1 MPTTSRNPVRPPARR
16 VAGQRRTV
24 EQHHDRVSRP
34 APAAP
39 APARRAPASRR
50 RWLLVVLAV
59 LAAASVTAAS
69 WLVALDAQQ
78 AGVDRARTQ
87 ALQAARADA
96 ELVLGYDHRR
106 LDQDF
111 AAALAVSTGDF
122 ATQYRRTTES
132 AVRALATD
140 TQAVVTA
147 KVAAAGVVEASA
159 DRVVVLLFV
168 NQTTTSNRLTAPE
181 TDQTR
186 VQMTMVRA
194 GGSDDARWLV
204 AAVDAL

>member
-1 MPTTSRNPVRPPARR
+1 MLTTSRNPVRLPTRR

-24 EQHHDRVSRP
+24 DQRPVSRP
-34 APAAP
+34 AS
-39 APARRAPASRR
+39 ARRPPASRR

-78 AGVDRARTQ
+78 QGVDRARTQ
-87 ALQAARADA
+87 ALQAARTDA
-96 ELVLGYDHRR
+96 ELVLSYDHRR
-106 LDQDF
+106 LDEDF

-122 ATQYRRTTES
+122 ATQYRRTSEN
-132 AVRALATD
+132 AVRSLATD
-140 TQAVVTA
+140 TQAVVAA

-168 NQTTTSNRLTAPE
+168 NQTTTSNRLTTPE

-194 GGSDDARWLV
+194 GGSDDGRWLV